1 MTFGIDVPSV
11 ADFLGNIDVQSE
23 QLFEGIASFVNSVS
37 RRRLGKLDRHS
48 VVDYLRAKT
57 VPSVSMLTALIFI
70 EKIANTDP
78 PPQLLD
84 EITAVDLFA
93 IAMTTA
99 SKYLYDI
106 DTVDGSDNA
115 SWADVFNMDV
125 QDLNQL
131 EIRFLSAMDWSL
143 FVAKSEYDRFRSLV
157 HSLSSA
163 TSGRSLRSHS
173 AKRSTRDTV
182 ARIQLKNKRLRTTAK
197 LLAVFTAACLTSMAK
212 DPGLF
217 FQFESSPGSNTR
229 SIYPLISLTLHTN
242 PTTSPL
248 RCTVNSSVD
257 GTDDSCILS
266 RLTSDH
272 WHSVLLNY
280 TPHVSTTASTSIA
293 NQMTDILLVCGG

>member
-1 MTFGIDVPSV
+1 
-11 ADFLGNIDVQSE
+11 
-23 QLFEGIASFVNSVS
+23 
-37 RRRLGKLDRHS
+37 
-48 VVDYLRAKT
+48 
-57 VPSVSMLTALIFI
+57 MLTALIFI

-125 QDLNQL
+125 QELNQL
-131 EIRFLSAMDWSL
+131 EIRFLSATNWSL
-143 FVAKSEYDRFRSLV
+143 FVAKSEYDQFRSFV
-157 HSLSSA
+157 HSLSST
-163 TSGRSLRSHS
+163 TSGRSVRSHS

-182 ARIQLKNKRLRTTAK
+182 ARIQLKNKRLRATAK
-197 LLAVFTAACLTSMAK
+197 LLAVLTAACLTSMAK

-217 FQFESSPGSNTR
+217 FQFESTPGANTR
-229 SIYPLISLTLHTN
+229 STYPLSSLTLHTN

-257 GTDDSCILS
+257 VIDGSCRLS
-266 RLTSDH
+266 RLTGDH
-272 WHSVLLNY
+272 WHSVPLNY
-280 TPHVSTTASTSIA
+280 TSPVSTTASASIVS
-293 NQMTDILLVCGG
+293 QMTDILLACGG

>member
-1 MTFGIDVPSV
+1 MAVGIDVPSV
-11 ADFLGNIDVQSE
+11 VDFLGTLDVQSE

-48 VVDYLRAKT
+48 VVDYLRAKA

-125 QDLNQL
+125 QELNQL
-131 EIRFLSAMDWSL
+131 EIRFLSAINWSL
-143 FVAKSEYDRFRSLV
+143 FVAKSEYDQFRSFV

-163 TSGRSLRSHS
+163 TSGRPLRSHS
-173 AKRSTRDTV
+173 TKRSTRDTV

-197 LLAVFTAACLTSMAK
+197 LLAVLTAACLTSMAK
-212 DPGLF
+212 DPGFF
-217 FQFESSPGSNTR
+217 FQFESTPGANTR
-229 SIYPLISLTLHTN
+229 SMYPLGSLTLHTN

-257 GTDDSCILS
+257 VIDGSC
-266 RLTSDH
+266 RLALLTGDH
-272 WHSVLLNY
+272 WHSVPLNY
-280 TPHVSTTASTSIA
+280 TSVSTTASASIVR
-293 NQMTDILLVCGG
+293 QLTDVLLACGG